1 MQYILY
7 ALLAWFLYKLIFGFI
22 IPVYRASRQIRKQFR
37 DVQDRMQQQ
46 FQQQQQQQQASAQN
60 RQQSATT
67 AKAPAGDYL
76 DFEEIKE

>member
-22 IPVYRASRQIRKQFR
+22 IPVYRASRQMRKQFR
-37 DVQDRMQQQ
+37 EVQERMQQQ
-46 FQQQQQQQQASAQN
+46 FQQQQQQQASAQS
-60 RQQSATT
+60 RQQSSSA
-67 AKAPAGDYL
+67 AKAPAGDYI